1 MYYNNFGERRLSM
14 LMDFYELT
22 MANGY
27 FSNGMKDEIVY
38 FDLFFRKNPDG
49 AGFSIVAGLEQVI
62 QYIKELKF
70 CDEDIEFLRTKKM
83 FTEDFLQFLKE
94 FKFSGDIY
102 AIPEGTP
109 VFPNEPL
116 ITVRAKTIDA
126 QIIETMML
134 LTINHQ
140 SLIAFNAKFRIYHCF
155 W

>member
-140 SLIAFNAKFRIYHCF
+140 S
-155 W
+155 

>member
-1 MYYNNFGERRLSM
+1 
-14 LMDFYELT
+14 LT

-49 AGFSIVAGLEQVI
+49 AGFSIVAGLEQII

-70 CDEDIEFLRTKKM
+70 YEEDIQFLRSKNLFTEEFL
-83 FTEDFLQFLKE
+83 QYLKD

-126 QIIETMML
+126 QIIETMLL
-134 LTINHQ
+134 LTI
-140 SLIAFNAKFRIYHCF
+140 
-155 W
+155 

>member
-83 FTEDFLQFLKE
+83 FTEDFLE
-94 FKFSGDIY
+94 F
-102 AIPEGTP
+102 
-109 VFPNEPL
+109 
-116 ITVRAKTIDA
+116 
-126 QIIETMML
+126 
-134 LTINHQ
+134 
-140 SLIAFNAKFRIYHCF
+140 
-155 W
+155 

>member
-38 FDLFFRKNPDG
+38 FDLFFRKNPDE
-49 AGFSIVAGLEQVI
+49 AGFSIVAGLEQII

-70 CDEDIEFLRTKKM
+70 HEEDINFLRSKKLFTEEFL
-83 FTEDFLQFLKE
+83 QYLKN

-126 QIIETMML
+126 Q
-134 LTINHQ
+134 
-140 SLIAFNAKFRIYHCF
+140 
-155 W
+155 